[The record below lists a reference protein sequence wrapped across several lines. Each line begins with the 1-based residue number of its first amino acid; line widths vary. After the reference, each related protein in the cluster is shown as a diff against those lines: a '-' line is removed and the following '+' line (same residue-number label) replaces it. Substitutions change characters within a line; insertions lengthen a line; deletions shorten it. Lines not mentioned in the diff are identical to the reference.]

1 MLKVIL
7 FPFFINLTLLSQT
20 DSLSKSNWATSGMLG
35 ININQISLTNWSQGG
50 DNALAWTIVSNM
62 SADYVS
68 GSWTLKNS
76 LKLAY
81 GRTKLGDT
89 EYRTNDNE
97 IYQESIIS
105 HSVGWPVDPFFSNS
119 IRSSVGNGFDYK
131 AVPVAQVAA
140 FFDPGYIT
148 QSLGLT
154 YNKISFFSTRIGLA
168 LQETFTGKYRQ
179 YTDDPTTSDKIEAF
193 KLDTGVEC
201 VTEGNIPVEDN
212 LIITSKLRLFSRFNS
227 MDVWD
232 VRWDNTVTAQVTKFI
247 NVNMNVLLIY
257 EKSQSVKTQL
267 KESLQLGFTFN
278 LF

>member
-1 MLKVIL
+1 M
-7 FPFFINLTLLSQT
+7 
-20 DSLSKSNWATSGMLG
+20 
-35 ININQISLTNWSQGG
+35 
-50 DNALAWTIVSNM
+50 
-62 SADYVS
+62 
-68 GSWTLKNS
+68 
-76 LKLAY
+76 
-81 GRTKLGDT
+81 
-89 EYRTNDNE
+89 
-97 IYQESIIS
+97 
-105 HSVGWPVDPFFSNS
+105 
-119 IRSSVGNGFDYK
+119 GNGFDYK

-148 QSLGLT
+148 QSLGFT

-179 YTDDPTTSDKIEAF
+179 YTDDPTTSDKVEAF

-212 LIITSKLRLFSRFNS
+212 LIVTSKLRLFSRFNS

-257 EKSQSVKTQL
+257 EKSQSLKTQL